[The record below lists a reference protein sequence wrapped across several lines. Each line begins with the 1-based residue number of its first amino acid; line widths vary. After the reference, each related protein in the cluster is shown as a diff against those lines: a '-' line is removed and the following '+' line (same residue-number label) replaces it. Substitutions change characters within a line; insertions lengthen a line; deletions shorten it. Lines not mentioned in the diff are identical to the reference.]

1 MYQIHDGHEDES
13 EPFDFEDSRAIAHA
27 YSQCIM
33 FPVDPDPLSGMRL
46 DMYRYLLE
54 FVSDLTVFPMPEELP
69 LVTRAAI
76 ERLWMAFDTEKVELL
91 ITPDDRRSQVMYYF
105 GDLSYAITQLVKR
118 HPSKQSPKLL
128 AEAFAH
134 SDWPEAMAR
143 YMLLCFRKSKILTF
157 PTPVDIDTLERIEQ
171 SRDVDSF
178 LDPTAPRILYGLLQS
193 HISRNPTGRV
203 FDDRYGQICVRILIR
218 LVQILVCENN
228 STLEYV
234 KSKMDDAATNAEVST
249 FLAEHTAALA
259 MGRTI
264 TTMSFLTASGL
275 IGESKA
281 KELFSK
287 RNTRELLD
295 ILWRDRK
302 SFFILYKNGSL
313 QGMLLLLVYLVTFT
327 EERNH
332 IRSLCVKM
340 YEIYPGHEDRSNM
353 FDAEDSRAVIHA
365 YNECI
370 MFPVDPDP
378 KSGMRLD
385 MFRYL
390 LEFVSDLT
398 GPRMYEEPPLAAR
411 AAIERLWQAYDTEK
425 TNLLLPP
432 TNPRAQVMYYMGD
445 LQYALA

>member
-1 MYQIHDGHEDES
+1 M
-13 EPFDFEDSRAIAHA
+13 
-27 YSQCIM
+27 
-33 FPVDPDPLSGMRL
+33 
-46 DMYRYLLE
+46 
-54 FVSDLTVFPMPEELP
+54 
-69 LVTRAAI
+69 AA
-76 ERLWMAFDTEKVELL
+76 
-91 ITPDDRRSQVMYYF
+91 RRTSADNSLRVV
-105 GDLSYAITQLVKR
+105 LANN
-118 HPSKQSPKLL
+118 SPK
-128 AEAFAH
+128 
-134 SDWPEAMAR
+134 
-143 YMLLCFRKSKILTF
+143 
-157 PTPVDIDTLERIEQ
+157 PVDIDTLEHIEQ

-178 LDPTAPRILYGLLQS
+178 LDPAAPRILYGLLQS
-193 HISRNPTGRV
+193 HISRNLTGRAL
-203 FDDRYGQICVRILIR
+203 DDRYGQTCVRILIR

-228 STLEYV
+228 NTLEYV
-234 KSKMDDAATNAEVST
+234 KAKMDNAFTNAEVST

-259 MGRTI
+259 MGRSTS
-264 TTMSFLTASGL
+264 TMSFLTATGL

-287 RNTRELLD
+287 RNVRELLD
-295 ILWRDRK
+295 IFWRDRK
-302 SFFILYKNGSL
+302 SFFILYKDGSL
-313 QGMLLLLVYLVTFT
+313 QGMLLLLYVIWIQISGIASEVDPFLLVRLRDLLYRVYLATFT

-340 YEIYPGHEDRSNM
+340 YEICPGHEDRSDI
-353 FDAEDSRAVIHA
+353 FDAGDSHAVIRA
-365 YNECI
+365 YSDCI

-398 GPRMYEEPPLAAR
+398 GPRMYEEPPLVAR

-425 TNLLLPP
+425 IDPLLPP